1 MTRHLAST
9 VFVAGAVLLTAG
21 KVVAEGVTDTVEVTL
36 DGVAQIWPVVGPDA
50 DFPAESVHF
59 RDFGF
64 VWQASLQAVGPVP
77 SASDEADD
85 VAAPVLT
92 ITFSG
97 LDGDI
102 AATEASIV
110 LVTGP
115 DARRYVSA
123 EGDGGLVL
131 VEQLDLADDSALT
144 AGSFEAQLCLREG
157 VFATAETEDC
167 HTVTGRFSARLPRD
181 DL

>member
-9 VFVAGAVLLTAG
+9 VFVAGAVLLTTG
-21 KVVAEGVTDTVEVTL
+21 PVVAEGVTDTVEVTL
-36 DGVAQIWPVVGPDA
+36 DGVAQIWPIIGPDSE
-50 DFPAESVHF
+50 FPAEDVHF

-64 VWQASLQAVGPVP
+64 VWQASLQAVGPAP
-77 SASDEADD
+77 SPSDEAEEA
-85 VAAPVLT
+85 VAPVLT

-123 EGDGGLVL
+123 EGDGGLVQ
-131 VEQLDLADDSALT
+131 VEQLDLADDAALT

-157 VFATAETEDC
+157 VFSPAGTEDC
-167 HTVTGRFSARLPRD
+167 HTITGRFSARLPRD